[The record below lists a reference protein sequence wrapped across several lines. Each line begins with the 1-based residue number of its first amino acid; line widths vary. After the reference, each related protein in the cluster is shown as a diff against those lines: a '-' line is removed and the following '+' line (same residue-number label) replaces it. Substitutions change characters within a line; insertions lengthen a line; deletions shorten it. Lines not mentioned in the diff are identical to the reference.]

1 MIRGYVSSDTFAV
14 RCARSEQE
22 RLCRLL
28 GVETYLDRWPQLA
41 AIPEAR
47 MEMLASAVEH
57 PYMSGERLLLH
68 RYRMPADLTEPCT
81 VCKQCRS
88 SLTARP
94 MQLPRFALANDL
106 WIGRVLP
113 ELHNLSAGTKRL
125 LPLIRTCFQV
135 TVLQPSTLPMTE
147 RQRGYIGNSIFLP
160 QARPEGVLK
169 VLPPTDLEMAE
180 TILFV
185 LVGSKKDS
193 LRTSGLL
200 QAPRE
205 EYVRA
210 VQKLQKISMYYQDVE
225 LREESYVEG
234 TLLDSCVLETAEGS
248 YLAQQLLQ
256 TGPAD
261 AVGQE
266 EDTTPVS
273 EETGHLLS
281 SIVGFNDAEDEGMQW
296 LNMQRKIDDLCK
308 GQHSHS
314 EVEKVV
320 NYRAQ
325 NEVDPASG
333 WARFQGKGFCR
344 DC

>member
-1 MIRGYVSSDTFAV
+1 M
-14 RCARSEQE
+14 
-22 RLCRLL
+22 
-28 GVETYLDRWPQLA
+28 
-41 AIPEAR
+41 
-47 MEMLASAVEH
+47 
-57 PYMSGERLLLH
+57 
-68 RYRMPADLTEPCT
+68 
-81 VCKQCRS
+81 
-88 SLTARP
+88 
-94 MQLPRFALANDL
+94 
-106 WIGRVLP
+106 
-113 ELHNLSAGTKRL
+113 
-125 LPLIRTCFQV
+125 
-135 TVLQPSTLPMTE
+135 
-147 RQRGYIGNSIFLP
+147 
-160 QARPEGVLK
+160 
-169 VLPPTDLEMAE
+169 LPPTDLEMAE

-185 LVGSKKDS
+185 LVGSKKDC